1 MIIGEERGEGG
12 AKPYSISINII
23 KDKGSRIEIMKYVI
37 VSLIVC
43 ITIITIVAIMSI
55 VKRK

>member
-1 MIIGEERGEGG
+1 MIMGEERGEGG
-12 AKPYSISINII
+12 AKPYSIFINTI
-23 KDKGSRIEIMKYVI
+23 KDKGSRIEIMKYV
-37 VSLIVC
+37 IVC